1 MIAQPSECA
10 RSHRPLRF
18 KWRVRS
24 PFLKF
29 ENRLQ
34 LIFEKRKSKRPSAAS
49 LCPCLVPGP
58 SSPVTGALLA
68 ARASCVPCLFLQPLY
83 LQAEGSGPVRSWGGA
98 VGGFWL
104 WPRGGGGSG
113 QAAVLTG
120 SHPARGSPRRRTS
133 CLCDVGRGLV
143 APSCDG
149 TRLSCRGL
157 CLRQRPRGRPFL
169 PTLAS
174 GWGLGEGRWA
184 AEPERARGAARGG
197 RGSRFPACP
206 RAAWGWGRPEP
217 SVAVAPA
224 QPPASFSRRVF
235 AEQ

>member
-1 MIAQPSECA
+1 M
-10 RSHRPLRF
+10 
-18 KWRVRS
+18 
-24 PFLKF
+24 
-29 ENRLQ
+29 
-34 LIFEKRKSKRPSAAS
+34 
-49 LCPCLVPGP
+49 
-58 SSPVTGALLA
+58 
-68 ARASCVPCLFLQPLY
+68 
-83 LQAEGSGPVRSWGGA
+83 
-98 VGGFWL
+98 GGFWL

-113 QAAVLTG
+113 PAAVLTG

-149 TRLSCRGL
+149 TRLSCRGP
-157 CLRQRPRGRPFL
+157 CLRQRPRWRLFL

-184 AEPERARGAARGG
+184 AEPERERGAARGG

-235 AEQ
+235 AEQRVVPRVLTGHQPQLSRQHAQARAHGPCHRPPWGPQCAQHTPRGDHRPDQDRQWRLEK